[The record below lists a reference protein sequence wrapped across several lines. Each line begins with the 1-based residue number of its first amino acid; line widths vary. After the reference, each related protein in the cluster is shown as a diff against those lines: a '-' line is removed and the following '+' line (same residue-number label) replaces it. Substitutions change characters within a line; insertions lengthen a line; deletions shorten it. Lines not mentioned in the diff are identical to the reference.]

1 MVKEWCQDYALLWQN
16 CHELIPCAGWYAQE
30 HAADSSC
37 ILVLWAALGVCG
49 IKKCKR
55 EMACQQDLWEHKTKS
70 RPNTGI
76 PMAGAHVICCSS
88 ISWNRSMVRRHG
100 SFHFRDEFLGC
111 NVSQFCG
118 GFASRHFGQ
127 HFSKCGHMGSSFYG
141 NCHVHNLHIHVE
153 DSSFSTTERKSWSL
167 NPWQLCWKIVC
178 HYTGWWDSV
187 SSHLQVQWKCFTF
200 SLEWLGFKPAY
211 FMSLPVIHWLLVLH
225 KWVIE
230 DHLQLRN
237 RKQNISVAPKA
248 FPGCQPLSGHPWFV
262 FKSATDH
269 GESCRQ
275 RDRLHDCLGGLQSFI
290 MVESCKMKV
299 QCPVI
304 IKCWILCWML
314 ASSCSSQPHLYCFP
328 AFLLYK
334 ATFL

>member
-1 MVKEWCQDYALLWQN
+1 
-16 CHELIPCAGWYAQE
+16 
-30 HAADSSC
+30 
-37 ILVLWAALGVCG
+37 
-49 IKKCKR
+49 
-55 EMACQQDLWEHKTKS
+55 
-70 RPNTGI
+70 
-76 PMAGAHVICCSS
+76 
-88 ISWNRSMVRRHG
+88 
-100 SFHFRDEFLGC
+100 
-111 NVSQFCG
+111 
-118 GFASRHFGQ
+118 
-127 HFSKCGHMGSSFYG
+127 
-141 NCHVHNLHIHVE
+141 VE

-187 SSHLQVQWKCFTF
+187 SSHLQVQRKCFTF

>member
-1 MVKEWCQDYALLWQN
+1 MSRLCTFVA
-16 CHELIPCAGWYAQE
+16 ELSW
-30 HAADSSC
+30 ADSMCWLICTGTCCQFQLYSC
-37 ILVLWAALGVCG
+37 TSSSSWSLWHREVQEGNGLWTRSLRAQD
-49 IKKCKR
+49 KKQ
-55 EMACQQDLWEHKTKS
+55 A
-70 RPNTGI
+70 NTGI

-100 SFHFRDEFLGC
+100 GFHFRDEFLGC

-127 HFSKCGHMGSSFYG
+127 HFSKCGYTGSSFYG
-141 NCHVHNLHIHVE
+141 NCHVRNLHIHVE
-153 DSSFSTTERKSWSL
+153 DSSFSTTERQSWSL

-187 SSHLQVQWKCFTF
+187 SSHLQVQLKCFTF

-211 FMSLPVIHWLLVLH
+211 FMSLPVIHWLLVMH

-230 DHLQLRN
+230 DHLQLRS
-237 RKQNISVAPKA
+237 RKQNISVAPKT

-269 GESCRQ
+269 GKSQRH
-275 RDRLHDCLGGLQSFI
+275 RDRDYMIVLVVL
-290 MVESCKMKV
+290 K
-299 QCPVI
+299 
-304 IKCWILCWML
+304 
-314 ASSCSSQPHLYCFP
+314 ASLWWSHTKWRCNV
-328 AFLLYK
+328 LLWLSAGYY
-334 ATFL
+334 AGCM